1 MAEAADAK
9 SSRPWL
15 GIVSIRKVGMAETAA
30 VPAGTPGPQ
39 PERIV
44 AQLMDNAWTVGSEC
58 ARLGTGRLISYQ
70 PGAAMLAYRLINP
83 PAKAD

>member
-15 GIVSIRKVGMAETAA
+15 GIASTRKVGMAETAA

-44 AQLMDNAWTVGSEC
+44 AQLSGQRMDCRFRVPSVGYGS
-58 ARLGTGRLISYQ
+58 
-70 PGAAMLAYRLINP
+70 LATRQELPCWPI
-83 PAKAD
+83 A